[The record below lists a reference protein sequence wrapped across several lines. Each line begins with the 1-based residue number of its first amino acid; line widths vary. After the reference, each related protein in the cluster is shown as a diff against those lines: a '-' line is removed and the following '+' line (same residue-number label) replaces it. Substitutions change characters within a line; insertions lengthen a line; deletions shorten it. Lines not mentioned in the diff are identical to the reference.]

1 MITLKYSLKKLK
13 NGSLETLLSRFLFK
27 YRNMP
32 HTITPAEVIFGR
44 RLHIHLDNLKP
55 DLERRDYYKQDCQRQ
70 WYNLHTKQREF
81 KCGELVFVRN
91 YSAGMKWLPGKII
104 ESH

>member
-1 MITLKYSLKKLK
+1 
-13 NGSLETLLSRFLFK
+13 
-27 YRNMP
+27 MP